1 MLYAHLYNS
10 PVGDISL
17 IKDEMDLIGLSFSN
31 QILNKIEAKI
41 DINLFKIII
50 DQLNE
55 YFYEGRKN
63 FTIQYRLPFTGFRSA
78 VFKEMIKIPYGECV
92 SYSYLAKKVGN
103 PNAYR
108 AVGTSCGKNP
118 LPIIVPCHRV
128 VSISGLGGFTGGLD
142 VKRFLLELESN

>member
-55 YFYEGRKN
+55 YFYEG
-63 FTIQYRLPFTGFRSA
+63 
-78 VFKEMIKIPYGECV
+78 
-92 SYSYLAKKVGN
+92 
-103 PNAYR
+103 
-108 AVGTSCGKNP
+108 
-118 LPIIVPCHRV
+118 
-128 VSISGLGGFTGGLD
+128 
-142 VKRFLLELESN
+142 

>member
-31 QILNKIEAKI
+31 QILNNIEAKI

-55 YFYEGRKN
+55 YF
-63 FTIQYRLPFTGFRSA
+63 
-78 VFKEMIKIPYGECV
+78 
-92 SYSYLAKKVGN
+92 
-103 PNAYR
+103 
-108 AVGTSCGKNP
+108 
-118 LPIIVPCHRV
+118 
-128 VSISGLGGFTGGLD
+128 
-142 VKRFLLELESN
+142 

>member
-31 QILNKIEAKI
+31 QILNNIEAKI

-55 YFYEGRKN
+55 YF
-63 FTIQYRLPFTGFRSA
+63 L
-78 VFKEMIKIPYGECV
+78 
-92 SYSYLAKKVGN
+92 
-103 PNAYR
+103 
-108 AVGTSCGKNP
+108 
-118 LPIIVPCHRV
+118 
-128 VSISGLGGFTGGLD
+128 
-142 VKRFLLELESN
+142 

>member
-55 YFYEGRKN
+55 YFYEG
-63 FTIQYRLPFTGFRSA
+63 
-78 VFKEMIKIPYGECV
+78 EE
-92 SYSYLAKKVGN
+92 
-103 PNAYR
+103 
-108 AVGTSCGKNP
+108 
-118 LPIIVPCHRV
+118 
-128 VSISGLGGFTGGLD
+128 
-142 VKRFLLELESN
+142 

>member
-31 QILNKIEAKI
+31 QILNNIEAKI

-63 FTIQYRLPFTGFRSA
+63 FTIQYRLPFIGFRSE
-78 VFKEMIKIPYGECV
+78 VFNEMIKIPYGECV
-92 SYSYLAKKVGN
+92 TYSYIAEKVGN
-103 PNAYR
+103 PKAYR
-108 AVGTSCGKNP
+108 AVGTSCGNNP
-118 LPIIVPCHRV
+118 IPLVVPCHRV
-128 VSISGLGGFTGGLD
+128 VSKSGLGGFTSGLD
-142 VKRFLLELESN
+142 IKRFLLELESN

>member
-31 QILNKIEAKI
+31 QILNKIEAKN

-63 FTIQYRLPFTGFRSA
+63 FTIQYRLPFTGLRSA

-103 PNAYR
+103 PKAYR

-118 LPIIVPCHRV
+118 LPIVVPCHRV
-128 VSISGLGGFTGGLD
+128 VSKSGLGGFTGGLNA
-142 VKRFLLELESN
+142 KRFLLELESN

>member
-55 YFYEGRKN
+55 YFYEN
-63 FTIQYRLPFTGFRSA
+63 MWNY
-78 VFKEMIKIPYGECV
+78 
-92 SYSYLAKKVGN
+92 
-103 PNAYR
+103 
-108 AVGTSCGKNP
+108 
-118 LPIIVPCHRV
+118 
-128 VSISGLGGFTGGLD
+128 
-142 VKRFLLELESN
+142 

>member
-31 QILNKIEAKI
+31 QILNNIEAKN
-41 DINLFKIII
+41 DINPFKMII

-63 FTIQYRLPFTGFRSA
+63 FTIQYRLPFTGFRLE
-78 VFKEMIKIPYGECV
+78 VFQEMIKIPYGECI

-103 PNAYR
+103 PKAYR

-118 LPIIVPCHRV
+118 LPLVVPCHRV
-128 VSISGLGGFTGGLD
+128 VSKTGLGGFTGGLD
-142 VKRFLLELESN
+142 IKRFLLELESN

>member
-41 DINLFKIII
+41 DVNLFKIII

-55 YFYEGRKN
+55 YFYEGRKILLSN
-63 FTIQYRLPFTGFRSA
+63 TDYPSL
-78 VFKEMIKIPYGECV
+78 V
-92 SYSYLAKKVGN
+92 
-103 PNAYR
+103 
-108 AVGTSCGKNP
+108 
-118 LPIIVPCHRV
+118 
-128 VSISGLGGFTGGLD
+128 LD
-142 VKRFLLELESN
+142 QQFLKR

>member
-1 MLYAHLYNS
+1 MLYTHLYNS

-63 FTIQYRLPFTGFRSA
+63 FTIQYRLPFRGFRSA
-78 VFKEMIKIPYGECV
+78 VFNEMIKIPYGECV

-118 LPIIVPCHRV
+118 LPIVVPCHRV
-128 VSISGLGGFTGGLD
+128 VSKS
-142 VKRFLLELESN
+142 